1 MVQEKNK
8 TRKILENMIKS
19 EENYL
24 FTNDPGIISTVLT
37 DKTIVTGRDLQI
49 LDMRNKID
57 NYFGIVVKNLR
68 DFVPKIIGQFLVKYF
83 NANLEVE
90 ILNAISKRNYC
101 VESLNES
108 EVSTSLRTKLRAEL
122 LSLQKAD
129 NLLVSSF
136 GLGYSVGAKIDDKKP
151 ASRPRSQVE

>member
-1 MVQEKNK
+1 
-8 TRKILENMIKS
+8 MIKS

-151 ASRPRSQVE
+151 ASRPRSQVD